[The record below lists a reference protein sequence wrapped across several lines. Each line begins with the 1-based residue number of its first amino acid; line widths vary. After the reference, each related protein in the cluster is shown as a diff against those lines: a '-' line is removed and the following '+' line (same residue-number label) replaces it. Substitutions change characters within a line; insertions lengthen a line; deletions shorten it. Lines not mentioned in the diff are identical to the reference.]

1 MGIQTVQSMTPV
13 MKGSLSCASRR
24 RLHINPM
31 MSFMKKLCFT
41 ILAILSFFP
50 AAQAAVSSVTPIP
63 NQLTVAATGGAVNV
77 TWRVTHADPSGGTF
91 ATASNSYIIRVNGI
105 AVSTISKTLTRT
117 TTIAAGVPETLTF
130 SEVIPVSVTIAKQIA
145 KSGNVA
151 TIERLFNDTGGPGTG
166 VARLIVG
173 GASGQLSIRR
183 IDLSFENGGKTSVIG
198 QNSDLR
204 AVAEINFQAKGL
216 LQAEWR
222 VIDSSSIRG
231 GRFERRLAQV
241 RRQLSSSGNG
251 RIRLISPKL
260 PTGSTGLHEI
270 KLVIIDPV
278 PTFNTTA
285 RGASNGVSFI
295 EPVLR
300 YYVNPNAT
308 AGLGRI
314 KPLEAFAP
322 REGVPFGP
330 DTIFDWHPVSG
341 AAAYQVE
348 LFNLPG
354 AKNPLSSLK
363 ASQLIVGPLDTD
375 AELVAGKIVP
385 GDQTSATFAS
395 FSEQHLT
402 HGYTYLWRVRA
413 IGANGIVVG
422 QSDFRKILYP

>member
-1 MGIQTVQSMTPV
+1 

-41 ILAILSFFP
+41 VLAILSFFP
-50 AAQAAVSSVTPIP
+50 VAQAAVSSVTPIP
-63 NQLTVAATGGAVNV
+63 NQLTVAATGGSVNV

-91 ATASNSYIIRVNGI
+91 ATASTSYIIRVNGI
-105 AVSTISKTLTRT
+105 AVSTVSKTLTRT
-117 TTIAAGVPETLTF
+117 TTIAGGVPETLTF

-145 KSGNVA
+145 TSGNVA

-183 IDLSFENGGKTSVIG
+183 LDLSFQNGGKTSVAG
-198 QNSDLR
+198 QNSELR
-204 AVAEINFQAKGL
+204 AVAEINYQARGL

-222 VIDSSSIRG
+222 LVDSSSIRG
-231 GRFERRLAQV
+231 GKFERRLAQV
-241 RRQLSSSGNG
+241 RRQLASSGSG
-251 RIRLISPKL
+251 RIRLVSPKL
-260 PTGSTGLHEI
+260 PTASTGLHEI
-270 KLVIIDPV
+270 KLVIIDPE
-278 PTFNTTA
+278 T
-285 RGASNGVSFI
+285 SFS
-295 EPVLR
+295 EPFLR
-300 YYVNPNAT
+300 YYVTPNAT
-308 AGLGRI
+308 SGLGRL

-322 REGVPFGP
+322 RDGVPFGP
-330 DTIFDWHPVSG
+330 DTLFDWHPVAG
-341 AAAYQVE
+341 AAAYQIE
-348 LFNLPG
+348 LFNMPG
-354 AKNPLSSLK
+354 AGNPLKNLN

-375 AELVAGKIVP
+375 AELVVGKIVP